1 MRVIRYSEYNSA
13 PVQPPKVPKEIVD
26 NVSSIIS
33 RVREQGDAAIVD
45 YTERFDKV
53 KLDPDGMRVEWSDLR
68 RAYKSIPEGLKN
80 ALRNSA
86 ERIHKFQELQ
96 KPLEFATTIAP
107 GVSAGIKFDPIQCV
121 GLYVPGGT
129 AAYPSTV
136 LMTAIPAKV
145 AGVDRCA
152 IFTPPRRGGEV
163 PEAILAAAYLAEVD
177 EVYRVG
183 GAQAIAA
190 MAYGTG
196 KIKRVEKIFGPG
208 NIYVTV
214 AKMLVS
220 WDVAVDMPAGPSEL
234 LIYTEGFEIPEWLA
248 YDILA
253 QCEHDPMSKAFL
265 VTTDGALAN
274 EVSRAVEKM
283 AAWSPRREILEKS
296 IAQAVAVVVG
306 DREEG
311 AKVINDVAPEHLELV
326 GSGAEEIF
334 RLVRNAGAVFI
345 GEYTP
350 VPLGD
355 YTAGTNHVLPTMGWA
370 RRASPLSVR
379 DFLRSREYLKCTR
392 DGIMRIGGDAVMMAT
407 AEGLLN
413 HARAVTSRMS
423 TSAGREGG
431 KAAERG

>member
-1 MRVIRYSEYNSA
+1 MKVVKYSDYASEPIRPS
-13 PVQPPKVPKEIVD
+13 QVPKEIVD
-26 NVSSIIS
+26 YVSAIIA
-33 RVREQGDAAIVD
+33 RVRDLGDSAVLE
-45 YTERFDKV
+45 YTEKFDKV
-53 KLDPDGMRVEWSDLR
+53 RIEPDRIRIEWAEMR
-68 RAYKSIPEGLKN
+68 RAYNAIPESLRA

-86 ERIHKFQELQ
+86 ERIRAFQELQ
-96 KPLEFATTIAP
+96 KPLEFSAPIVP
-107 GVSAGIKFDPIQCV
+107 GVSAGIKFDPIQSV
-121 GLYVPGGT
+121 GLYVPGGS

-152 IFTPPRRGGEV
+152 VFTPPGKGGDV

-177 EVYRVG
+177 EVYRIG
-183 GAQAIAA
+183 GVQAIAA
-190 MAYGTG
+190 MAYGTERIR
-196 KIKRVEKIFGPG
+196 KVEKIFGPG

-234 LIYTEGFEIPEWLA
+234 LIYTEGFDKPEWLA

-253 QCEHDPMSKAFL
+253 QCEHDPRAKAAL
-265 VTTDGALAN
+265 VTTDAALAE
-274 EVSRAVEKM
+274 EVARIVEGLVKE
-283 AAWSPRREILEKS
+283 SPRREILEKS
-296 IAQAVAVVVG
+296 TAQAVALVVG
-306 DREEG
+306 SREEG
-311 AKVINDVAPEHLELV
+311 AEAINEMAPEHLELV
-326 GSGAEEIF
+326 GEGAEEIF

-370 RRASPLSVR
+370 KRASPLSVR
-379 DFLRSREYLKCTR
+379 DFLRSREYLRCTR
-392 DGIMRIGGDAVMMAT
+392 DGIMRIGGDAVMVAT

-413 HARAVTSRMS
+413 HARAVASRMG
-423 TSAGREGG
+423 TKCEGE
-431 KAAERG
+431 K

>member
-1 MRVIRYSEYNSA
+1 MRVIRYSEYASSPA
-13 PVQPPKVPKEIVD
+13 QPFQVPKEIVD
-26 NVSSIIS
+26 HVSAIVE
-33 RVREQGDAAIVD
+33 RVRELGDAAVLE
-45 YTERFDKV
+45 YTERFDRV
-53 KLDPDGMRVEWSDLR
+53 KLDPDRIRVEWGELR
-68 RAYKSIPEGLKN
+68 RAYNSIPDGLRG
-80 ALRNSA
+80 ALRSSA
-86 ERIHKFQELQ
+86 ERIRSFQELQ
-96 KPLEFATTIAP
+96 KPLEFATTIVP
-107 GVSAGIKFDPIQCV
+107 GVSAGIKFDPIQSV
-121 GLYVPGGT
+121 GLYVPGGS

-152 IFTPPRRGGEV
+152 MFTPPGRDGEV

-190 MAYGTG
+190 MAYGTERIR
-196 KIKRVEKIFGPG
+196 KVEKIFGPG

-234 LIYTEGFEIPEWLA
+234 LIYTEGFDKPEWLA

-253 QCEHDPMSKAFL
+253 QCEHDPRAKAVL
-265 VTTDGALAN
+265 VTTDTGLAE
-274 EVSRAVEKM
+274 EVAKAVERM
-283 AAWSPRREILEKS
+283 VAVSPRREILEKS
-296 IAQAVAVVVG
+296 TAQAFALVVES
-306 DREEG
+306 REEG
-311 AKVINDVAPEHLELV
+311 ARAINEIAPEHLELV
-326 GSGAEEIF
+326 GDGAEEAF
-334 RLVRNAGAVFI
+334 RMVRNAGAVFI

-370 RRASPLSVR
+370 KRASPLSVR
-379 DFLRSREYLKCTR
+379 DFLRSREYLRCTR
-392 DGIMRIGGDAVMMAT
+392 DGIMRIGGDAVMVAT

-413 HARAVTSRMS
+413 HARAVSSRMG
-423 TSAGREGG
+423 TQGEGA
-431 KAAERG
+431 K

>member
-1 MRVIRYSEYNSA
+1 MRVARYSDYASEPIRPS
-13 PVQPPKVPKEIVD
+13 QVPKDLVD
-26 NVSSIIS
+26 YVSAIIG
-33 RVREQGDAAIVD
+33 RVRELGDAAVLE
-45 YTERFDKV
+45 YTEKFDKV
-53 KLDPDGMRVEWSDLR
+53 RLDPEQIRVEWAEMR
-68 RAYKSIPEGLKN
+68 RAYNAIPESLRC

-86 ERIHKFQELQ
+86 ERIRSFQELQ
-96 KPLEFATTIAP
+96 KPLEFTTELAP
-107 GVSAGIKFDPIQCV
+107 GVSAGIKFDPIQSV

-152 IFTPPRRGGEV
+152 LFTPPGKGGEV

-177 EVYRVG
+177 EVYRAG

-190 MAYGTG
+190 MAYGTERIG
-196 KIKRVEKIFGPG
+196 KVEKIFGPG

-234 LIYTEGFEIPEWLA
+234 LIYTEGFDKPEWLA

-253 QCEHDPMSKAFL
+253 QCEHDPRAKAAL
-265 VTTDGALAN
+265 VTTDAALAE
-274 EVSRAVEKM
+274 EVARIVDGLIKE
-283 AAWSPRREILEKS
+283 SPRREILEKS
-296 IAQAVAVVVG
+296 AAQAVALIVG
-306 DREEG
+306 SREEG
-311 AKVINDVAPEHLELV
+311 AKAINEMAPEHLELI
-326 GSGAEEIF
+326 GEGAEKAL

-345 GEYTP
+345 GEYAP

-370 RRASPLSVR
+370 KRASPLSVR
-379 DFLRSREYLKCTR
+379 DFLRSRELLRCTKE
-392 DGIMRIGGDAVMMAT
+392 GLIRIGGDAMMLAT

-413 HARAVTSRMS
+413 HARAVASRMG
-423 TSAGREGG
+423 TKAEGG
-431 KAAERG
+431 K

>member
-1 MRVIRYSEYNSA
+1 MIMYSEYSSA
-13 PVQPPKVPKEIVD
+13 MVQPFQVPREIVD
-26 NVSSIIS
+26 QVSSIVG
-33 RVREQGDAAIVD
+33 RVRDFGDAALLE
-45 YTERFDKV
+45 YTERFDRV
-53 KLDPDGMRVEWSDLR
+53 KLDPDQIRVEWGELR
-68 RAYKSIPEGLKN
+68 RAYNAIPEGLRC

-86 ERIHKFQELQ
+86 ERIRTFQELQ
-96 KPLEFATTIAP
+96 KPLDFTAAIAP
-107 GVSAGIKFDPIQCV
+107 GVSAGIKFDPIQSV
-121 GLYVPGGT
+121 GLYVPGGS

-136 LMTAIPAKV
+136 LMTAIPARV

-152 IFTPPRRGGEV
+152 VFTPPGKDGKV

-196 KIKRVEKIFGPG
+196 TVKRVEKIFGPG

-234 LIYTEGFEIPEWLA
+234 LVYTEGFENPEWLA
-248 YDILA
+248 FDVLA
-253 QCEHDPMSKAFL
+253 QCEHDPRAKSVL
-265 VTTDGALAN
+265 VTTDARLAE
-274 EVSRAVEKM
+274 EVANAVDRLV
-283 AAWSPRREILEKS
+283 ASSPRREILEKS
-296 IAQAVAVVVG
+296 AAQAIALVVG
-306 DREEG
+306 SREEG
-311 AKVINDVAPEHLELV
+311 AKAINEIAPEHLELV
-326 GSGAEEIF
+326 GKGAEEVF
-334 RLVRNAGAVFI
+334 RMVRNAGAVFI

-370 RRASPLSVR
+370 KRASPLSVR
-379 DFLRSREYLKCTR
+379 DFMRSREYLKCTR
-392 DGIMRIGGDAVMMAT
+392 DGLMRIGGDAVILAT

-413 HARAVTSRMS
+413 HARAVSSRMG
-423 TSAGREGG
+423 AQNEGG
-431 KAAERG
+431 R